1 MTKLLP
7 VVWSKGVFLSPQ
19 HLQAQDRYI
28 EDLLRFQITALCAYP
43 WGFTQLQVDG
53 AALASGVLSV
63 TAASGIFQDNL
74 PFDIPDAD
82 EAPASRVIEGCFADG
97 RQRCQF
103 MLAVPER
110 RSVGINVSLSRDG
123 MSARFLSEKRMM
135 RDENSGT
142 LLERPVSLARKNLQI
157 LAEGESSAGSVLLP
171 LITIEKTEAGLYRP
185 EPRFVPPVL
194 TLQASAVLVNL
205 AKGLVELLVARSS
218 QLAGARRQRNDSLA
232 DFSAADV
239 ANFWLLY
246 TINTELPEFRHML
259 ESGSTHPEALF
270 RAMLRLAGSLM
281 TFSSRYDQRD
291 LPRYEHASSSQA
303 FFLLDAMIRELLETV
318 VPSNFISLPL
328 KETRSSVYMTA
339 IDKDQYFNDSR
350 FYLAVSADMKEP
362 ELIQRFAQ
370 LAKVASA
377 THIEGYIRQ
386 AVPGLRMVHVPVPPR
401 AIPVKLRYQYFSL
414 ERSGDVWDSIV
425 RARNLAVYAPDE
437 LTNPQMELVILLASS
452 EDKRRS

>member
-28 EDLLRFQITALCAYP
+28 EDVLRFQLAAVCAYP
-43 WGFTQLQVDG
+43 WGFTRLQIDG
-53 AALASGVLSV
+53 AALAAGVLSL
-63 TAASGIFQDNL
+63 TEASGIFQDNL
-74 PFDIPDAD
+74 PFDIPEAD
-82 EAPASRVIEGCFADG
+82 EAPPSRVIEGCFADG

-103 MLAVPER
+103 YLAVPER

-123 MSARFLSEKRMM
+123 MSARFVSEKRML
-135 RDENSGT
+135 RDENSGA
-142 LLERPVSLARKNLQI
+142 LLERPIALARKNLQI
-157 LAEGESSAGSVLLP
+157 LAEGESSVGSVLLP
-171 LITIEKTEAGLYRP
+171 LITIEKTEAGLYRS

-194 TLQASAVLVNL
+194 TLQASPVLASI

-218 QLAGARRQRNDSLA
+218 QLAGARRQRNESLA
-232 DFSAADV
+232 DFSASDV

-259 ESGSTHPEALF
+259 ESGSTHPELLF

-281 TFSSRYDQRD
+281 TFSSQYDQRD
-291 LPRYEHASSSQA
+291 LPRYEHAAPSQA
-303 FFLLDAMIRELLETV
+303 FSLLDAMIRELLETV

-328 KETRSSVYMTA
+328 KEMGSSVYATA
-339 IDKDQYFNDSR
+339 IDKDQYFKDSR

-362 ELIQRFAQ
+362 DLIQRFGQ

-386 AVPGLRMVHVPVPPR
+386 AVPGLRMVHVAVPPR

-414 ERSGDVWDSIV
+414 ERAGDVWDSIV

-437 LTNPQMELVILLASS
+437 LTNPQMELVILLASA
-452 EDKRRS
+452 ERRS